1 MLDGNKIKQQFVQTE
16 MEGFLRDLKTDYSAG
31 DVVNELNALVVYHG
45 ISPRAKF
52 GWITGVV
59 NDLVTVKGIKPIQL
73 YCYRYK
79 LKARLERLLSEAA
92 DRIRDKAYQAVFA
105 FGQETYPLQL
115 DLDGGFAFDAAMY
128 ADAPLMKVYRG
139 GTRFAKHYLGPN
151 CVPAF
156 DGEKKDGEGE
166 EFDCAVQIDAH
177 PAVRFWLRNLAKHHR
192 SFSLPLSHDSFYPD
206 FVGELTD
213 GRLFAVE
220 YKGEHLRNAKDT
232 LEKDAIGRLWAAKSS
247 GKCLYATVF
256 KSEGDLDVK
265 GQPDKLFAN
274 A

>member
-1 MLDGNKIKQQFVQTE
+1 MLDGNKIKHQFVQTE

-31 DVVNELNALVVYHG
+31 YE
-45 ISPRAKF
+45 
-52 GWITGVV
+52 
-59 NDLVTVKGIKPIQL
+59 
-73 YCYRYK
+73 
-79 LKARLERLLSEAA
+79 
-92 DRIRDKAYQAVFA
+92 
-105 FGQETYPLQL
+105 
-115 DLDGGFAFDAAMY
+115 AMY

-220 YKGEHLRNAKDT
+220 YKCEHLRNAKDT

-247 GKCLYATVF
+247 GKCLYATVY
-256 KSEGDLDVK
+256 KSDGGLDVK
-265 GQPDKLFAN
+265 GQLDLVVRAAN
-274 A
+274 RGRSVR

>member
-1 MLDGNKIKQQFVQTE
+1 MLAGGGDSFELMLDGNKIKHQFVQTE

-31 DVVNELNALVVYHG
+31 DE
-45 ISPRAKF
+45 
-52 GWITGVV
+52 
-59 NDLVTVKGIKPIQL
+59 
-73 YCYRYK
+73 
-79 LKARLERLLSEAA
+79 
-92 DRIRDKAYQAVFA
+92 
-105 FGQETYPLQL
+105 
-115 DLDGGFAFDAAMY
+115 AMY
-128 ADAPLMKVYRG
+128 ADASLMKVYRG

-192 SFSLPLSHDSFYPD
+192 SFSLPLSHESFYPD

-232 LEKDAIGRLWAAKSS
+232 LEKDAIGRL
-247 GKCLYATVF
+247 
-256 KSEGDLDVK
+256 
-265 GQPDKLFAN
+265 
-274 A
+274 

>member
-1 MLDGNKIKQQFVQTE
+1 MG
-16 MEGFLRDLKTDYSAG
+16 R
-31 DVVNELNALVVYHG
+31 
-45 ISPRAKF
+45 
-52 GWITGVV
+52 
-59 NDLVTVKGIKPIQL
+59 
-73 YCYRYK
+73 
-79 LKARLERLLSEAA
+79 
-92 DRIRDKAYQAVFA
+92 
-105 FGQETYPLQL
+105 ETYPLRL
-115 DLDGGFAFDAAMY
+115 DRGGGFAFGGAMY

-192 SFSLPLSHDSFYPD
+192 SFSRPLSHDSFYPD

-232 LEKDAIGRLWAAKSS
+232 LEKDAIGRLWAAKSG
-247 GKCLYATVF
+247 GKCLYATVY
-256 KSEGDLDVK
+256 KSDGGFDVK
-265 GQPDKLFAN
+265 GQHDKLFWGIK
-274 A
+274 